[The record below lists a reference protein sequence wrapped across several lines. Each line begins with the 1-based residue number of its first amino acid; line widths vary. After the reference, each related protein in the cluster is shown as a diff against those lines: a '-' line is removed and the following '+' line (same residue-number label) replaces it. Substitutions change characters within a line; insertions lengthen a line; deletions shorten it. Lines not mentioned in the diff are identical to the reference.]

1 MKKLICLMLVM
12 MLALCACAPQSS
24 NETTANT
31 TEGTSATTGSTAATN
46 GSTGATT
53 SAADRLKAL
62 AESCIDKSVQELFAL
77 IGEPESAEYVT
88 SCLGPGED
96 GNLFYDGFIV
106 YTYRE
111 GNTETVTYVE

>member
-1 MKKLICLMLVM
+1 MKKLICLTLIL

-31 TEGTSATTGSTAATN
+31 TEGTSATTGSTAASDPSVGN
-46 GSTGATT
+46 TT
-53 SAADRLKAL
+53 SAADQLKAL
-62 AESCIDKSVQELFAL
+62 AESCIDKSVQELYAL

-111 GNTETVTYVE
+111 GDTETVTYVE